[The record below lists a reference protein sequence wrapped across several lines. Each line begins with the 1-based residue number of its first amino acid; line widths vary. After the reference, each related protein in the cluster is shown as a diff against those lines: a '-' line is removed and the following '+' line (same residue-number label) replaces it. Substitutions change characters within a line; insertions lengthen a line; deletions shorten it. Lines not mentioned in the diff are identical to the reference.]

1 MIEAE
6 RLEGFVPVGPG
17 LSIDTPLDLYFEYR
31 GDDGQMH
38 EDCAPFVITGDIE
51 FSLSL
56 EIQRADENPPPAPTT
71 KPKLGA

>member
-1 MIEAE
+1 MIEEE

-38 EDCAPFVITGDIE
+38 EDYAPFVITGDIE
-51 FSLSL
+51 FRLSL
-56 EIQRADENPPPAPTT
+56 EIEHADENPPPPPTA
-71 KPKLGA
+71 KPNPGA